1 MKKILSDL
9 LKLSL
14 IIIPPKI
21 ANAFYSRIFSPSI
34 ISFMFHAVSNETV
47 PHIKYLFPILDEKRF
62 ENSILYLKNKYEF
75 IDYEKLIRI
84 NKKGKVTKTRVFL
97 SFDDGYSECFDVVRP
112 ILVKHKIPCT
122 FFITTDWIDNKNIF
136 YGNKISICL
145 STLKEKRKDQIS
157 VLLWWCSIVSV
168 NSKVIG
174 QVS

>member
-75 IDYEKLIRI
+75 IDYEKLIA
-84 NKKGKVTKTRVFL
+84 
-97 SFDDGYSECFDVVRP
+97 YSSE
-112 ILVKHKIPCT
+112 
-122 FFITTDWIDNKNIF
+122 
-136 YGNKISICL
+136 SI
-145 STLKEKRKDQIS
+145 Q
-157 VLLWWCSIVSV
+157 
-168 NSKVIG
+168 
-174 QVS
+174 